1 MSQTVGALSGRSEGG
16 KCRLFSFSLG
26 ATAMEEEKKQDF
38 KSYMAG
44 AEKFLLHTVNR
55 AIHYV
60 RHAGGVGSCRNV
72 YSFETILINYSGIS
86 I

>member
-1 MSQTVGALSGRSEGG
+1 
-16 KCRLFSFSLG
+16 
-26 ATAMEEEKKQDF
+26 MEEEKKQDF

-44 AEKFLLHTVNR
+44 AEKFLLLHTVNR

-72 YSFETILINYSGIS
+72 YSFEI
-86 I
+86 